1 MRSAQVLPDGS
12 RIRWAEVDGREPVR
26 VYVHGLG
33 AAAAPYFLEAASRPE
48 LAGHRSLFVDLL
60 GFGTSDRPTTFG
72 YSMEEHADA
81 LATALRA
88 ADVRAAQV
96 VAHSMGG
103 TIAVHLAERH
113 PELVADLV
121 LVDANLDPIK
131 PTPQPTI
138 ASYTEDEFVR
148 HGWDETL
155 TRVGPHWAATMR
167 LAGREALHRSAMH
180 LVRADVRERL
190 RKLPIPRAYL
200 YPAASGDLA
209 GADELT
215 ASGVRLIAI
224 PDTGHNIMID
234 NVQAF
239 AREVSGLLTR
249 AKITV

>member
-1 MRSAQVLPDGS
+1 MRDAQVLPDGS
-12 RIRWAEVDGREPVR
+12 RIRWAEVAGREPVR

-33 AAAAPYFLEAASRPE
+33 AAAAPYFLEAVSRPE

-60 GFGTSDRPTTFG
+60 GFGTSDRPTAFG

-113 PELVADLV
+113 PELVAELV

-131 PTPQPTI
+131 PAPRPTI
-138 ASYTEDEFVR
+138 ATYTEDEFVR

-155 TRVGPHWAATMR
+155 ARVGPHWAATMR
-167 LAGREALHRSAMH
+167 LAGREALHRSAVH
-180 LVRADVRERL
+180 LTRADVREQLSR
-190 RKLPIPRAYL
+190 LPIPRAFL
-200 YPAASGDLA
+200 YP
-209 GADELT
+209 GADGEVSGAAELV
-215 ASGVRLIAI
+215 ASGVRLVAV
-224 PDTGHNIMID
+224 PDSGHNIMID
-234 NVQAF
+234 NVEVF
-239 AREVSGLLTR
+239 AREVSGLFTR
-249 AKITV
+249 S

>member
-1 MRSAQVLPDGS
+1 MRDAQVLPDGS
-12 RIRWAEVDGREPVR
+12 RIRWAEVAGREPVR

-60 GFGTSDRPTTFG
+60 GFGTSDRPTSFG

-96 VAHSMGG
+96 IAHSMGG

-113 PELVADLV
+113 PELVAELV
-121 LVDANLDPIK
+121 LVDANLDPIQ
-131 PTPQPTI
+131 PTPRPTI
-138 ASYTEDEFVR
+138 ATYTEDGFVR

-167 LAGREALHRSAMH
+167 LAGREALHRSAVH
-180 LVRADVRERL
+180 LTQADVRERL
-190 RKLPIPRAYL
+190 RRLPIPRAYL
-200 YPAASGDLA
+200 YPAIDGELA
-209 GADELT
+209 GAAELET
-215 ASGVRLIAI
+215 SGVRLIAV

-234 NVQAF
+234 NAKAF
-239 AREVSGLLTR
+239 ASEVGGLLTR
-249 AKITV
+249 S

>member
-1 MRSAQVLPDGS
+1 MRDAQVLPDGS
-12 RIRWAEVDGREPVR
+12 RIRWAEVAGREPVR

-33 AAAAPYFLEAASRPE
+33 ASAAPYFLEAASRPE

-60 GFGTSDRPTTFG
+60 GFGTSDRPTGFG

-88 ADVRAAQV
+88 AGVRAAQV

-113 PELVADLV
+113 PELVAELV
-121 LVDANLDPIK
+121 LVDANLDPIE
-131 PTPQPTI
+131 PAPRPTI
-138 ASYTEDEFVR
+138 ATYTEDEFVR

-155 TRVGPHWAATMR
+155 ARVGPHWAATMR
-167 LAGREALHRSAMH
+167 LAGREALHRSGVH
-180 LVRADVRERL
+180 LTRADVRERL
-190 RKLPIPRAYL
+190 RRLPIPRAYL
-200 YPAASGDLA
+200 YPAADG
-209 GADELT
+209 ELT
-215 ASGVRLIAI
+215 GAAELVASGVRLIAV

-234 NVQAF
+234 NVEAF

-249 AKITV
+249 S

>member
-1 MRSAQVLPDGS
+1 MRDAQVLPDGS
-12 RIRWAEVDGREPVR
+12 RIRWAEVAGREPVR

-33 AAAAPYFLEAASRPE
+33 AAAAPYFLGVASRPE

-60 GFGTSDRPTTFG
+60 GFGTSDRPTAFG
-72 YSMEEHADA
+72 YTMEEHADA

-121 LVDANLDPIK
+121 LVDANLDPAE
-131 PTPQPTI
+131 PAPRPGSSSI
-138 ASYTEDEFVR
+138 AAYSEADFVR
-148 HGWDETL
+148 HGWEETL

-167 LAGREALHRSAMH
+167 LAGREALYRSAVH
-180 LVRADVRERL
+180 LARADVRERL
-190 RKLPIPRAYL
+190 RRLPIPRAYL
-200 YPAASGDLA
+200 YPEADGEPRGAAELA
-209 GADELT
+209 
-215 ASGVRLIAI
+215 ASGVRLIAV

-234 NVQAF
+234 NAAVF
-239 AREVSGLLTR
+239 AREVNGLLACR
-249 AKITV
+249 